1 MSIWEIILGIYAV
14 ISVLLGCAST
24 YVIYGMF
31 FKGKFR
37 SAIRGNSELAAAIIN
52 AKVEYQSKGPISRF
66 LNKIA
71 LVIVCFISI
80 TIGWPF
86 ILVFS

>member
-1 MSIWEIILGIYAV
+1 MSIWEIILGIYTV

-31 FKGKFR
+31 FKDKFR
-37 SAIRGNSELAAAIIN
+37 GAVRGNPELVAAIIN
-52 AKVEYQSKGPISRF
+52 AKILYQSKGPTSRF

-71 LVIVCFISI
+71 LVIVCLISI
-80 TIGWPF
+80 TVGWPF
-86 ILVFS
+86 ILIFS